1 MQKEERQVADEFT
14 NKKAEV
20 QLSPPDIEVY
30 EAAICFARIWG
41 VMETLEPLPNIGFEK
56 VRDISIALAREY
68 VSENGEEL
76 EKFFAER
83 VDELKRK
90 YIS

>member
-1 MQKEERQVADEFT
+1 MEDEFSE
-14 NKKAEV
+14 KKVEA
-20 QLSPPDIEVY
+20 QLGPPDSKVY

-56 VRDISIALAREY
+56 VRDIAIALAKEY
-68 VSENGEEL
+68 VSENGTDL
-76 EKFFAER
+76 ENFFAER
-83 VDELKRK
+83 VDALKRK